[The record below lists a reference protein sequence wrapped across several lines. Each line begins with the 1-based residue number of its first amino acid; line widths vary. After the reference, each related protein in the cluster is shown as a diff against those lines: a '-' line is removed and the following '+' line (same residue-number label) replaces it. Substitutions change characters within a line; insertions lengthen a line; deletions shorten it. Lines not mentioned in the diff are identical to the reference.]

1 MVVDVCQVAR
11 RIDACQYE
19 GMRTIQTITGCCA
32 PIAGE
37 PLSMEQAEQ
46 VAASFKLLGDPTR
59 VRLLSLLAAA
69 DGPVCVC
76 DLPEALGVKQPT
88 VSHHLKAL
96 HEAGLVTRDQRGK
109 WAFYALDRSALTSL
123 AGMLAT

>member
-1 MVVDVCQVAR
+1 M
-11 RIDACQYE
+11 RI
-19 GMRTIQTITGCCA
+19 MRTIQTITGCCS

-37 PLSMEQAEQ
+37 PLSVEQAER

-69 DGPVCVC
+69 EGPLCVC
-76 DLPEALGVKQPT
+76 DLPDALGVKQPT

-96 HEAGLVTRDQRGK
+96 HDAGLVTREQRGK
-109 WAFYALDRSALTSL
+109 WAFFALDRDALNTLS
-123 AGMLAT
+123 GMLAA